1 MFWLWEFQALNLVIK
16 SLVMKLK
23 PHLGTATT
31 PVKDKKR
38 KKEKK
43 RIKSTSPCVLA
54 QVRIITFLL
63 RNVLTND
70 HTFICALKRY
80 F

>member
-31 PVKDKKR
+31 PVKEEKGKK
-38 KKEKK
+38 KKKNK
-43 RIKSTSPCVLA
+43 ILA
-54 QVRIITFLL
+54 S
-63 RNVLTND
+63 
-70 HTFICALKRY
+70 LKV
-80 F
+80 FPHQHVF